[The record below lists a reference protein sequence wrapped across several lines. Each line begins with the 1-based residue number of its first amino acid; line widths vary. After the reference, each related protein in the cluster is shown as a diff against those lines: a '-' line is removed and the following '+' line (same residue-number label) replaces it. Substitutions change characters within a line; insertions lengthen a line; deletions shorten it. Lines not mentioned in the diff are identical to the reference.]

1 MVLQLTGWKGFT
13 GFQGIDSWMSVVFLE
28 IQVDVDDGAQ
38 RRLHQWCSWAVL
50 SLFVSFIFSLF
61 LTYFMLEL
69 VVLSVC
75 TSCVG
80 DYVGVTWLIIT
91 MQTLSFGSVVK
102 SLMNKHAWT
111 GLSLNSCFLQS
122 LIKTYEIQIIPN
134 TYKNMNWI
142 KSNNKTRI

>member
-1 MVLQLTGWKGFT
+1 
-13 GFQGIDSWMSVVFLE
+13 
-28 IQVDVDDGAQ
+28 
-38 RRLHQWCSWAVL
+38 
-50 SLFVSFIFSLF
+50 
-61 LTYFMLEL
+61 MLEL